1 MIDQQTIERIID
13 AARIQDVVS
22 DYVTLRRRGANMIG
36 LCPFHNEKTPS
47 FSVSPAKG
55 IFKCFGCGKG
65 GNSVHFIMEH
75 EQVGYVEALK
85 YLAAKY
91 HIEVIEKEL
100 DAEELAM
107 RNDRESMFLV
117 NDFART
123 YFVNTLHNH
132 IDGKAIG
139 LSYFR
144 ERGFREDII
153 RKFELGY
160 SLEQRDAFSQAAINK
175 GFKKEYLVRTGLSME
190 NDYGQLSD
198 RFRARVMFPVHSLS
212 GKVVA
217 FGGRILKKDDKMAKY
232 VNSPESDIYHKSNE
246 LYGIFFAK
254 KAIVQQDR
262 CFLVEG
268 YTDVISMHQNG
279 IENVVA
285 SSGTSLTPGQIRM
298 IHRFTDNVTVIY
310 DGDPAGIKAS
320 LRGIDLLLEEGMNIK
335 VLLLPDGDDP
345 DSFARK
351 HSADAFI
358 DFVEANSSDFIRFKT
373 RLLMADA
380 GNDPVK
386 RAALI
391 GDIVRSISLIP
402 NQVIRAEYVKECGN
416 LLSVDEALLY
426 FEINKLKTNE
436 AGKRRDDGGNF
447 DNRPGGLQNAGG
459 TRGNANAA
467 GGTGNFDNNS
477 SGSGSDSR
485 GSGYGGNPP
494 TTAGGQN
501 TSGNQYYPG
510 NQHTTGGQPASGGQP
525 FSGEQPTNGGQNSS
539 GGNSYSDGQP
549 YSGGQSS
556 FGGQTTN
563 GGQSTSGGNSYSG
576 GQPYS
581 GGQSTSGRQAN
592 AGGYSGTSGYPTSY
606 PLSRFESEERN
617 LLQALI
623 RYGRMDMQDPMER
636 KQHPQPQQVAAYIY
650 EEINRDGLEMSIEV
664 HQRILKEYEKRWQDE
679 QFNAEKYFLYH
690 ADEAVARLAAE
701 MMTEKYT
708 LSKIHSKI
716 KKIESEEER
725 LHEVIPRLMFEYK
738 NAILLELIR
747 EGLSRLK
754 KATEQHDDEQ
764 AALIAQELTTLNEL
778 KRQLAQQLGARI
790 ITRF

>member
-91 HIEVIEKEL
+91 HIEVVEKEL
-100 DAEELAM
+100 DAEELAL

-123 YFVNTLHNH
+123 YFMNTLHGH

-160 SLEQRDAFSQAAINK
+160 SLEQRDGFSQAAINK
-175 GFKKEYLVRTGLSME
+175 GFKKEYLVKTGLSME

-351 HSADAFI
+351 HSADEFI
-358 DFVEANSSDFIRFKT
+358 DFVEASSSDFIRFKT

-386 RAALI
+386 RAGLI

-426 FEINKLKTNE
+426 FEINKLKTSE
-436 AGKRRDDGGNF
+436 AGKRRDEGGGAGYGQGASGASGASGQS
-447 DNRPGGLQNAGG
+447 GGYGQGASGASGQGGGYGQGAGG
-459 TRGNANAA
+459 
-467 GGTGNFDNNS
+467 
-477 SGSGSDSR
+477 
-485 GSGYGGNPP
+485 GYGQG
-494 TTAGGQN
+494 ASGASGQGGGYGQGA
-501 TSGNQYYPG
+501 SG
-510 NQHTTGGQPASGGQP
+510 ASGGY
-525 FSGEQPTNGGQNSS
+525 GNGANGAS
-539 GGNSYSDGQP
+539 
-549 YSGGQSS
+549 GQSGAS
-556 FGGQTTN
+556 CQHPNNGAVGQ
-563 GGQSTSGGNSYSG
+563 GDF
-576 GQPYS
+576 P
-581 GGQSTSGRQAN
+581 
-592 AGGYSGTSGYPTSY
+592 GGYGQGASGASGQGGGYGQRASGAPGYSAGYP
-606 PLSRFESEERN
+606 PSRFENEERN

-623 RYGRMDMQDPMER
+623 RYGRLDMQDPLER
-636 KQHPQPQQVAAYIY
+636 KQHPQPRAVADFIY
-650 EEINRDGLEMSIEV
+650 EEINRDGLEMSIGV
-664 HQRILKEYEKRWQDE
+664 HQRILKEYENRWEDE

-690 ADEAVARLAAE
+690 ADEAVARLTAE

-716 KKIESEEER
+716 KKIETEAER
-725 LHEVIPRLMFEYK
+725 LHEVIPRLMYEYK
-738 NAILLELIR
+738 NAILLDLMR
-747 EGLSRLK
+747 EGFSRLK
-754 KATEQHDDEQ
+754 RATEERNDEQ
-764 AALIAQELTTLNEL
+764 AEQIAQELNMLNEL

-790 ITRF
+790 ITRI

>member
-1 MIDQQTIERIID
+1 LVDQVTIERIMD
-13 AARIQDVVS
+13 AARIQEVVS

-75 EQVGYVEALK
+75 EQISYYEALK
-85 YLAAKY
+85 FLAAKY
-91 HIEVIEKEL
+91 HIEVVEKEL
-100 DAEELAM
+100 DAEEMAL

-117 NDFART
+117 NDFARQ
-123 YFVNTLHNH
+123 YFVQTLHGH

-153 RKFELGY
+153 KKFELGY
-160 SLEQRDAFSQAAINK
+160 SLEQRDAFSQAALQK
-175 GFKKEYLVRTGLSME
+175 GFKKEYLVKTGLSME
-190 NDYGQLSD
+190 NDYQQLSD
-198 RFRARVMFPVHSLS
+198 RFRGRVMFPVHSLS

-232 VNSPESDIYHKSNE
+232 VNSPESEIYHKSNE

-254 KAIVQQDR
+254 KSVVQQDR

-279 IENVVA
+279 IENVVS
-285 SSGTSLTPGQIRM
+285 SSGTALTPAQIRL

-351 HSADAFI
+351 NTAAGFI
-358 DFVEANSSDFIRFKT
+358 DFVEQHAADFIRFKT
-373 RLLMADA
+373 RLLMDDA

-391 GDIVRSISLIP
+391 GDIVRSIALIP
-402 NQVIRAEYVKECGN
+402 NQVIRAEYVKECST
-416 LLSVDEALLY
+416 LLNVEEALLY
-426 FEINKLKTNE
+426 FEINKLKKNE
-436 AGKRRDDGGNF
+436 AERQRNDRSGTASGQSNAQGFGGNQGT
-447 DNRPGGLQNAGG
+447 DVGDGPEDGAGAWGGEGGMAGKQ
-459 TRGNANAA
+459 
-467 GGTGNFDNNS
+467 GTGAATA
-477 SGSGSDSR
+477 
-485 GSGYGGNPP
+485 GYGGN
-494 TTAGGQN
+494 TFAATK
-501 TSGNQYYPG
+501 
-510 NQHTTGGQPASGGQP
+510 
-525 FSGEQPTNGGQNSS
+525 
-539 GGNSYSDGQP
+539 
-549 YSGGQSS
+549 
-556 FGGQTTN
+556 
-563 GGQSTSGGNSYSG
+563 
-576 GQPYS
+576 
-581 GGQSTSGRQAN
+581 
-592 AGGYSGTSGYPTSY
+592 
-606 PLSRFESEERN
+606 FEIEERN

-623 RYGRMDMQDPMER
+623 RYGRIDMQDPME
-636 KQHPQPQQVAAYIY
+636 KKHQPEPLLVATFIL
-650 EEINRDGLEMSIEV
+650 EEINRDGLEMNREI
-664 HQRILKEYEKRWQDE
+664 HRQILKEYEMHWQDE

-690 ADEAVARLAAE
+690 QDEQITRLTAE
-701 MMTEKYT
+701 LLTEKYT
-708 LSKIHSKI
+708 LSKIHSKL
-716 KKIESEEER
+716 KKVDTDAER
-725 LHEVIPRLMFEYK
+725 VHEIVPRLMYEYK
-738 NAILLELIR
+738 NALILDYIR
-747 EGLSRLK
+747 EGLTRLK
-754 KATEQHDDEQ
+754 QASEARDE
-764 AALIAQELTTLNEL
+764 AAAEEIMQELKMLDKL
-778 KRQLAQQLGARI
+778 KRQLAQNLGARI

>member
-1 MIDQQTIERIID
+1 MIDQSTIERIMD
-13 AARIQDVVS
+13 AARIQEVVS

-75 EQVGYVEALK
+75 EQVSYYEALK
-85 YLAAKY
+85 FLASKY
-91 HIEVIEKEL
+91 HIEVVEKEL
-100 DAEELAM
+100 DAEELAL

-117 NDFART
+117 NDFARQ
-123 YFVNTLHNH
+123 YFMNTLHGH

-153 RKFELGY
+153 RKFELGF
-160 SLEQRDAFSQAAINK
+160 SLEQRDAFSQAALQK
-175 GFKKEYLVRTGLSME
+175 GFKKEYMVKTGLSME
-190 NDYGQLSD
+190 NDFGQLSD
-198 RFRARVMFPVHSLS
+198 RFRGRVMFPVHSLS

-232 VNSPESDIYHKSNE
+232 VNSPESEIYHKSNE

-268 YTDVISMHQNG
+268 YTDVISMFQNG

-285 SSGTSLTPGQIRM
+285 SSGTALTPQQIRL

-320 LRGIDLLLEEGMNIK
+320 LRGIDLLLEEGMNIR

-351 HSADAFI
+351 NTAAGFI
-358 DFVEANSSDFIRFKT
+358 EFVEQHSSDFIGFKT
-373 RLLMADA
+373 NLLLADA

-391 GDIVRSISLIP
+391 GDIVRSIALIP
-402 NQVIRAEYVKECGN
+402 NQMIRTEYVKQCST
-416 LLSVDEALLY
+416 LLQVEEALLY

-436 AGKRRDDGGNF
+436 ANKPVKDTGSE
-447 DNRPGGLQNAGG
+447 
-459 TRGNANAA
+459 ANAE
-467 GGTGNFDNNS
+467 
-477 SGSGSDSR
+477 
-485 GSGYGGNPP
+485 
-494 TTAGGQN
+494 
-501 TSGNQYYPG
+501 
-510 NQHTTGGQPASGGQP
+510 TGGVPKNPGEVRQQATDQTPA
-525 FSGEQPTNGGQNSS
+525 
-539 GGNSYSDGQP
+539 
-549 YSGGQSS
+549 
-556 FGGQTTN
+556 
-563 GGQSTSGGNSYSG
+563 
-576 GQPYS
+576 
-581 GGQSTSGRQAN
+581 GRYA
-592 AGGYSGTSGYPTSY
+592 YPTK
-606 PLSRFESEERN
+606 FEAEERN
-617 LLQALI
+617 LLQMLI
-623 RYGRMDMQDPMER
+623 RYGRCDMQDPIEK
-636 KQHPQPQQVAAYIY
+636 KQHPEPLMVADYILDD
-650 EEINRDGLEMSIEV
+650 INRDGLEMNNPL
-664 HQRILKEYEKRWQDE
+664 HRQILKEYEMHWQDE

-690 ADEAVARLAAE
+690 RDENIARLGVE
-701 MMTEKYT
+701 LMTEKYT
-708 LSKIHSKI
+708 LSKIHSKL
-716 KKIESEEER
+716 KKVDTDAER
-725 LHEVIPRLMFEYK
+725 LHDIVPRLMYEYK
-738 NAILLELIR
+738 NALILDYIR
-747 EGLSRLK
+747 EGLMRLK
-754 KATEQHDDEQ
+754 QASEAHDD
-764 AALIAQELTTLNEL
+764 ALASQIMKELNQLDEL
-778 KRQLAQQLGARI
+778 KRQLAHSLGARI